1 MQNIQNILN
10 QKTDSSISPKSKRK
24 LSMRRHPSQL
34 HVTRMI
40 LCKHHDRGIAKN
52 RRSESRLIIAILF
65 FITSMLESKETTP
78 HITTKEEL
86 DALYKNVL
94 QNKESIGEDPDKIA
108 QKILSIYDTTA
119 AMENKVYNFKKN
131 DEKGKREYAVSLGQQ
146 QETYK
151 TIEIVYNKTTG
162 YVITIQQNG

>member
-1 MQNIQNILN
+1 
-10 QKTDSSISPKSKRK
+10 
-24 LSMRRHPSQL
+24 
-34 HVTRMI
+34 
-40 LCKHHDRGIAKN
+40 
-52 RRSESRLIIAILF
+52 
-65 FITSMLESKETTP
+65 MLESKETTP

-94 QNKESIGEDPDKIA
+94 KNKESIGEDPDKIA

-151 TIEIVYNKTTG
+151 TIEIVYNKTTIKINRYEERG
-162 YVITIQQNG
+162 EDIFILKKEEWAEHFSIKSQSEDNDKKTEAETVIEDIYTYTLSPASIQE

>member
-1 MQNIQNILN
+1 
-10 QKTDSSISPKSKRK
+10 
-24 LSMRRHPSQL
+24 
-34 HVTRMI
+34 
-40 LCKHHDRGIAKN
+40 
-52 RRSESRLIIAILF
+52 
-65 FITSMLESKETTP
+65 MLESKETNP

-108 QKILSIYDTTA
+108 QKILSIYDATA
-119 AMENKVYNFKKN
+119 ALESKTYTFKKK

-162 YVITIQQNG
+162 YVITIQQNGWTTIKINRYEERGEDIFILKKEEWAEHFSIKSQSEDNDKKTEAETVIEDIYAYTLSPASIQE

>member
-1 MQNIQNILN
+1 
-10 QKTDSSISPKSKRK
+10 
-24 LSMRRHPSQL
+24 
-34 HVTRMI
+34 
-40 LCKHHDRGIAKN
+40 
-52 RRSESRLIIAILF
+52 
-65 FITSMLESKETTP
+65 MLESKETTP

-94 QNKESIGEDPDKIA
+94 KNKESIGEDPDKIA

-162 YVITIQQNG
+162 YVIIIQQNEWTTIKINRYEERGEDIFILKKEEWAEHFSIKSQSEDNDKKTEAETVIEDIYTYTLSPASIQE